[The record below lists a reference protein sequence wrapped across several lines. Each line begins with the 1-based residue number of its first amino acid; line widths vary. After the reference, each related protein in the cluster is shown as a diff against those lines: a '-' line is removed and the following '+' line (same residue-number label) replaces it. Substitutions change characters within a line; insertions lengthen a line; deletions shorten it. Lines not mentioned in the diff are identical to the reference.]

1 MACFRESLDIDCP
14 GGQSLSVLEYICD
27 RSAQN
32 GMAVQNI
39 LKEVKYCHM
48 SCIFQCEN
56 ICVCVCVCVHMYMY
70 LCVTLGITVYSPV
83 YLMNAAFVHN

>member
-1 MACFRESLDIDCP
+1 MACFREGLDIDCP

-32 GMAVQNI
+32 GMALQNI

-48 SCIFQCEN
+48 YCICQCEN
-56 ICVCVCVCVHMYMY
+56 SVCVCVYVCVCVCVHT
-70 LCVTLGITVYSPV
+70 CT
-83 YLMNAAFVHN
+83 